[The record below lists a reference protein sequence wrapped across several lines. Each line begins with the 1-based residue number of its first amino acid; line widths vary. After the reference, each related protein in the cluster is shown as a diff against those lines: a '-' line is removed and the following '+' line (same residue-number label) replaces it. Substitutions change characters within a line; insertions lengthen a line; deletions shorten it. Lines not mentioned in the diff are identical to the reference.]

1 MLARVQPPRSAL
13 FFLTSA
19 HPISSTGLFYSIIPA
34 LGLTFEAYQMAEYA
48 PHAAMAGDELQTVI
62 LAPSAQENSVY
73 VCPSDCG
80 GVEICATL
88 SFGCT
93 APSTRRFEYLFGSL
107 SPSERYFQDFT
118 YLSARK
124 AKTIALVYEHELTLY
139 EDMIKGVRNFATK
152 FGLQIV
158 ADIGIAIGGS
168 KPIPRDFLVNQVSA
182 GKLAPDVIKREIK
195 SLGTWQDAATPVVAI
210 IQQLDVDVVVGG
222 TTYDGCV
229 GLLKAFVSANVFPKA
244 IGLSECVG
252 NPELYKDLDK
262 LVRWLAG
269 SLSLR
274 SCVVVPPAACAFTPF
289 QPPLD
294 LFACALRLNF
304 TVTWKPLSFFCF

>member
-1 MLARVQPPRSAL
+1 
-13 FFLTSA
+13 
-19 HPISSTGLFYSIIPA
+19 
-34 LGLTFEAYQMAEYA
+34 MAEYA

-62 LAPSAQENSVY
+62 LAPSAQDNSVY
-73 VCPSDCG
+73 VCPPDCG
-80 GVEICATL
+80 GIEICAAL

-107 SPSERYFQDFT
+107 SPSEQYFQDFT

-139 EDMIKGVRNFATK
+139 EDMMKGVRNFATK
-152 FGLQIV
+152 FGLHMV

-182 GKLAPDVIKREIK
+182 GNLAPDVIKGKIK

-210 IQQLDVDVVVGG
+210 IQKLDVDVVVGG

-252 NPELYKDLDK
+252 KPELYKDLDK

-274 SCVVVPPAACAFTPF
+274 PSSRLCPHTLFTLVRFPCM
-289 QPPLD
+289 Q
-294 LFACALRLNF
+294 
-304 TVTWKPLSFFCF
+304 VTLGF

>member
-1 MLARVQPPRSAL
+1 MLARVLPPRSV
-13 FFLTSA
+13 FFFNICASYFFN
-19 HPISSTGLFYSIIPA
+19 GLFYSIIPA
-34 LGLTFEAYQMAEYA
+34 LGLTFEAYQMAAYA

-80 GVEICATL
+80 GIEICAAL

-139 EDMIKGVRNFATK
+139 GDMLQGVRNFAAK
-152 FGLQIV
+152 FDLQIV

-168 KPIPRDFLVNQVSA
+168 KPIPRDFLVNQLSA
-182 GKLAPDVIKREIK
+182 GNLAPDVIRREIK

-210 IQQLDVDVVVGG
+210 IQKLDVDVVVGG

-252 NPELYKDLDK
+252 NSELYKDLDK

-269 SLSLR
+269 SLLCCSSSRLCLHTL
-274 SCVVVPPAACAFTPF
+274 STPERF
-289 QPPLD
+289 P
-294 LFACALRLNF
+294 CMRVTLRL
-304 TVTWKPLSFFCF
+304 